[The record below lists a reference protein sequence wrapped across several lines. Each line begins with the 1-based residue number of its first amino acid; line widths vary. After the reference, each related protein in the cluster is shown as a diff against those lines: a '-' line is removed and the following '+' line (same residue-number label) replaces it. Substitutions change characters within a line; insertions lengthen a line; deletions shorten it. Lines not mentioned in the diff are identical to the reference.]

1 MATVPATTQ
10 QATKPPISIGG
21 RGMQLQNLDDA
32 WRFAQCLSVSGL
44 APKGLDKPE
53 QIVVALQM
61 GFEIGLTPM
70 AAIQNIAVI
79 NGRPMVW
86 GDAPLAVCR
95 ASGLFDESKF
105 TEKLKSDGKVLS
117 AECTVCRK
125 GGNPVTRSFSM
136 ADADAAGLVAKG
148 GPWKQYPKRMLQ
160 MRARSWALR
169 DAFTDV
175 LRGVHIRE
183 EAEGDP
189 AMQQYLAPP
198 NQEAIAVEFASV
210 ESPTVATNEPNADPI
225 ERESGAEAAPAEETL
240 FTDERSAPD
249 DAGPGP
255 EAAYYDALPGCETQF
270 EIDSLVAQARQAA
283 ADGTLTAKNVTDI
296 EAAAKR
302 RSRETKRK

>member
-1 MATVPATTQ
+1 MATVPATTT
-10 QATKPPISIGG
+10 QAEKPAITIGG

-44 APKGLDKPE
+44 APKGLDRPE

-105 TEKLKSDGKVLS
+105 IEKLKSDGKTLS

-136 ADADAAGLVAKG
+136 ADAEGAGLVAKG

-183 EAEGDP
+183 EAESDP
-189 AMQQYLAPP
+189 AMQEYLAPP
-198 NQEAIAVEFASV
+198 SQEAIAVEFASV
-210 ESPTVATNEPNADPI
+210 ETTTPQEATTRDA
-225 ERESGAEAAPAEETL
+225 GTEAAPAGESL
-240 FTDERSAPD
+240 FAEQPDEAVADPVVPLVDEFQLSLDSVSSIDELAQ
-249 DAGPGP
+249 AW
-255 EAAYYDALPGCETQF
+255 DALIAMKP
-270 EIDSLVAQARQAA
+270 S
-283 ADGTLTAKNVTDI
+283 ADILSACRLRMDTKKVELRRAK
-296 EAAAKR
+296 K
-302 RSRETKRK
+302 